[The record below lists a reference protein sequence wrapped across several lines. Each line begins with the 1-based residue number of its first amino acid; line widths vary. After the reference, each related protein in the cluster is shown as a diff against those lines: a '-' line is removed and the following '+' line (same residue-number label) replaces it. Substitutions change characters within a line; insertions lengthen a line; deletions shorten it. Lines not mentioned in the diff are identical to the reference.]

1 MACIDF
7 DETRLD
13 CSHRLEGTAFE
24 FHNVAPVTGRAFSKD
39 TNGIEV
45 FVLVF
50 DLSLA
55 FHYCFNN
62 LVPFLFCA
70 TAVDIDAVLGFAKQ
84 PNEKH
89 LS

>member
-13 CSHRLEGTAFE
+13 CSHGLEGTAFE

-45 FVLVF
+45 FALVF

-55 FHYCFNN
+55 FHDSFNN